1 MIQNIYNILDYS
13 DDYANT
19 TKSSYHYKRPE
30 QPRND
35 NNNAPQN
42 VATNISSSFK
52 YQSSLITTQSAA
64 VDANVNPEIP
74 DVHRLWKNVK
84 IPVPLVY
91 LSNFLKSLEMSLINT
106 KIFTELNSTKDC
118 VISDDDN
125 ATSFQVTKT
134 EIYVPVV
141 TLKTKQKTKLKE
153 LLFKRFKR
161 SLI

>member
-1 MIQNIYNILDYS
+1 MIQNVYNILDYS

-19 TKSSYHYKRPE
+19 TRSLYHYKIPE
-30 QPRND
+30 QPRD

-42 VATNISSSFK
+42 VAINISSSFK

-64 VDANVNPEIP
+64 VDANVSPEIP

-91 LSNFLKSLEMSLINT
+91 LSNFFKSLEMLLINP
-106 KIFTELNSTKDC
+106 KIFTELNSTS
-118 VISDDDN
+118 VISDNDN
-125 ATSFQVTKT
+125 ATSFQITKP

-141 TLKTKQKTKLKE
+141 TLKTKQNTILNE
-153 LLFKRFKR
+153 LLIKSFKR
-161 SLI
+161 SVI